1 MAHIET
7 KTFINHLINPTIVF
21 NCLSLNCL
29 FKKELNK
36 RIKKNNT
43 LLFIVMYGIFLN
55 ILLHGFQFSFN
66 TIVDGLFLSTS
77 SIGIYHLFKDL
88 IKNEK

>member
-1 MAHIET
+1 
-7 KTFINHLINPTIVF
+7 
-21 NCLSLNCL
+21 L

-43 LLFIVMYGIFLN
+43 LLFIVLYGIFLN
-55 ILLHGFQFSFN
+55 VLLHGFELSFN

-77 SIGIYHLFKDL
+77 SIGIYHLFRGLNENKKQ
-88 IKNEK
+88 IRINQKNMQ